1 MGVALTPGNRPR
13 HRDDGAPRSWNIE
26 RDGWFGR
33 LTLAIFGL
41 LSVTTIASIYLI
53 AFDNDHNQ
61 TPPVEDP
68 PAPGHDDGREM
79 PQVRSGHARRSG

>member
-1 MGVALTPGNRPR
+1 
-13 HRDDGAPRSWNIE
+13 
-26 RDGWFGR
+26 
-33 LTLAIFGL
+33 
-41 LSVTTIASIYLI
+41 VTTIASIYLI